1 MTWDIVIVL
10 SQPNSN
16 PRRSWGDHIIE
27 WNPPPP
33 PHPTQTFKALPGN
46 PGNWFSVCNIILTKL
61 DELWKTT
68 SIFLKMEDDL
78 NFFQME
84 DDLNFVLGNLG
95 SWFLVCN
102 IVSTQ
107 LDEIWKTTSFF
118 KLKTTSIF
126 WKMEDDLSFLTME
139 DDLKYL
145 KIKDNLHFFKW
156 KRT

>member
-1 MTWDIVIVL
+1 MYLKSWSSICGYDIYLESIQLYFSNQLFLNIVVTTQL
-10 SQPNSN
+10 QHKTKLGWPHNWVE
-16 PRRSWGDHIIE
+16 PTPPHHH
-27 WNPPPP
+27 PTPPP
-33 PHPTQTFKALPGN
+33 PHPTTQTFKALPGN
-46 PGNWFSVCNIILTKL
+46 PGSWFSVCNLILTQL

-107 LDEIWKTTSFF
+107 LNEIWKTT
-118 KLKTTSIF
+118 
-126 WKMEDDLSFLTME
+126 
-139 DDLKYL
+139 
-145 KIKDNLHFFKW
+145 
-156 KRT
+156 